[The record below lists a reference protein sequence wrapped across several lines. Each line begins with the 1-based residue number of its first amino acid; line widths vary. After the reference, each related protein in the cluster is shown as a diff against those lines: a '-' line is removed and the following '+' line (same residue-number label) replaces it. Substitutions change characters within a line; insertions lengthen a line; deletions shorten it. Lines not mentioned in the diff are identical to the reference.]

1 MSKAGEE
8 AALLSSGQ
16 AAALWQ
22 LHHLSGTASSSGRKG
37 GDTCPRGMQERVQ
50 VKS

>member
-16 AAALWQ
+16 AAALRQ